1 MRKNKTVS
9 LHSELLK
16 WIVFILLISL
26 CLFLAL
32 VTTVIFSRIERN
44 TQNLLDRSLAIG
56 WQKYN
61 QFFIQENSFL
71 EALAAGEDA
80 RALFQSQDHY
90 SETIETMKMMQEK
103 KKHDFWVIIDSNG
116 AVLATNMVPGK
127 EYPDD
132 LIQFAENI
140 LKRGETVSTSEVFT
154 ESEINV
160 FPPELVRK
168 TRVALVEES
177 SQNSK
182 QYHPYTLVQIAGVPV
197 KDKSNSTIGCLIGGQ
212 IVNNNTSIPNAY
224 SATVPDSFLSIGV
237 RGIRVSANIKGEQTA
252 NFIGMR
258 QSSKLVETTEKGERY
273 NGNTQIDSNEI
284 HLVTAEPILNFK
296 GEAVGVLTVGV
307 PSQGLSTIQ
316 RDTFYSLILYV
327 LLTFVIA
334 LIMVSIV
341 TRKLSL
347 PISDLSMMA
356 REISDS
362 KSISDEHVTKLGKIE
377 ESRITE
383 INHLRNCFLN
393 MTINLYHKGKEID
406 AYLEQSK
413 QDRFALQLLTEELQE
428 ANSELELKV
437 KKRTEELENAVQ
449 ELQTLNHLKTQ
460 FLANT
465 SHELRTPLHSII
477 GFSEMLY
484 DGLYGEMNKIQKDYV
499 AIILDSA
506 KQLLQIIGDIL
517 DISSI
522 ESQKTTLDK
531 QKIDLKDIINSM
543 VTIIRPIAE
552 ERGLELIIKIPE
564 DIPSV
569 LADPIRIKQV
579 LSNLLSNAVKFTPE
593 GGTITVE
600 AFRNA
605 DEVGVSVADTGIGIK
620 EEHQQNI
627 FNEFYQCED
636 PYKRLFEGVGLGL
649 PLSKKLI
656 ELHNGRIQL
665 ESTYGVGTKIS
676 FYLPLK
682 EEIS

>member
-9 LHSELLK
+9 LRSELLK

-80 RALFQSQDHY
+80 RALFQSQNQY

-531 QKIDLKDIINSM
+531 QKIDIKDIINSM

>member
-9 LHSELLK
+9 LRSELLK

-531 QKIDLKDIINSM
+531 QKIDIKDIINSM

>member
-80 RALFQSQDHY
+80 RALFQSQNQY

-197 KDKSNSTIGCLIGGQ
+197 KDKSNSTIGCLMGGQ

-531 QKIDLKDIINSM
+531 QKIDIKDIINSM

>member
-9 LHSELLK
+9 LRSELLK

-80 RALFQSQDHY
+80 RALFQSQNQY

>member
-9 LHSELLK
+9 LRSELLK

>member
-9 LHSELLK
+9 LRSELLK

-140 LKRGETVSTSEVFT
+140 LKRGEAVSTSEVFT

>member
-80 RALFQSQDHY
+80 RALFQSQNQY

-197 KDKSNSTIGCLIGGQ
+197 KDKSNSTIGCLMGGQ

-362 KSISDEHVTKLGKIE
+362 KSISDELVTKLGKIE

-531 QKIDLKDIINSM
+531 QKIDIKDIINSM

>member
-80 RALFQSQDHY
+80 RALFQSQNQY

>member
-80 RALFQSQDHY
+80 RALFQSQNQY

-197 KDKSNSTIGCLIGGQ
+197 KDKSNSTIGCLMGGQ

>member
-80 RALFQSQDHY
+80 RALFQSQNQY

-531 QKIDLKDIINSM
+531 QKIDIKDIINSM